1 MKLVKNRESELTAR
15 KSPWRRQPEQEIAN
29 DLFVFCGFK
38 VPVFHIGLLDSRRYS
53 TELMFETSSDERG
66 DWETWMG
73 YSSGPRRAAIAAGL
87 WSAAQ
92 RDIIRPLSK
101 YKTMFSSSL
110 LLPQFTVNGTRVIIL
125 IHFGFLLVVL
135 YRSSHLGFLLVVGV
149 SHRTSP

>member
-1 MKLVKNRESELTAR
+1 
-15 KSPWRRQPEQEIAN
+15 
-29 DLFVFCGFK
+29 
-38 VPVFHIGLLDSRRYS
+38 
-53 TELMFETSSDERG
+53 MFETSSDERG

-125 IHFGFLLVVL
+125 MYADKTEVVHETVL
-135 YRSSHLGFLLVVGV
+135 YYLQYL
-149 SHRTSP
+149 